1 MIRIAIT
8 GGIGSGKTAVTDY
21 LEAKGFLIIDTDKM
35 SHDMTAPGGKAIP
48 YIREHFGEAFIAP
61 DGSMDRKKMRDQV
74 YQDPESMKVL
84 EQGTTEV
91 IVADTKKLIGEYEE
105 EGAPCVFIAIP
116 LLFETGYSASDYD
129 TIWSV
134 TAPKELRLERVMK
147 RDGLPR
153 NMVERIMDK
162 QVSDET
168 RAEKSDE
175 LIENAGNLEELRDRI
190 DTLLQIYDLE
200 CKE

>member
-21 LEAKGFLIIDTDKM
+21 LETKGFPIIDTDKM

-61 DGSMDRKKMRDQV
+61 DGSMDRKKIRDLV
-74 YQDPESMKVL
+74 YQDSESMKVL
-84 EQGTTEV
+84 ERGTTDV
-91 IVADTKKLIGEYEE
+91 IVADTKKLIGEYEKD
-105 EGAPCVFIAIP
+105 GATCVFIAIP
-116 LLFETGYSASDYD
+116 LLFETGQSTSDYD
-129 TIWSV
+129 AIWSV
-134 TAPKELRLERVMK
+134 TAPRALRLERVMK

-162 QVSDET
+162 QVNDEE
-168 RAEKSDE
+168 RAKKSDE
-175 LIENAGNLEELRDRI
+175 LIENVGNLQELREQI
-190 DTLLQIYDLE
+190 DTLLQKYVLGLRH
-200 CKE
+200 